1 MPNIESLHFP
11 VVSIPRRNNSACEY
25 PVYLLL
31 TVPNKTLNIYI
42 LYNRVENGYLSK
54 KNKLQLYL
62 M

>member
-42 LYNRVENGYLSK
+42 LYNRVENG
-54 KNKLQLYL
+54 
-62 M
+62 